1 MTLILSNEEIE
12 KLLDV
17 TDCIDALEDAYR
29 EQAAGRA
36 ISQLRMDTEF
46 PIERNDQVKEFE
58 FKTMV
63 GILPKRG
70 IAALRCSATIQ
81 QWLMD
86 FGSLRTDYVRGPG
99 GRLVGLVQLFSFET
113 CEPLA
118 IFPDSYLQKIR
129 VAATSAIG
137 AKYLARSNSRKMGLL
152 GSGWQASAHAE
163 ALCAVRPLEQI
174 KVYSPNPVHRSEFAK
189 SMSKKMGTSIV
200 AVDSASDVADD
211 ADIVIAATNAKE
223 PIIHGNYLKRGTHFG
238 SIGPYEVDGE
248 AINKAD
254 IVVMHSRERY
264 RTHIAGDGQ
273 FGKLV
278 YGNPYVASEY
288 DWEHHILSRLNVNEI
303 PLLEDILTNKARA
316 RTDDSQITF
325 FMNVQGLGL
334 QFAAVGARVYE
345 LAVQKGIGR
354 EIPTEWFTQTT
365 NT

>member
-1 MTLILSNEEIE
+1 MTLILSNEEVE
-12 KLLDV
+12 RLLEV
-17 TDCIDALEDAYR
+17 RDCIDVLEDAYR

-36 ISQLRMDTEF
+36 ISQLRMDTEV
-46 PIERNDQVKEFE
+46 PIGQGNHVKEFE

-81 QWLMD
+81 QWLRE

-118 IFPDSYLQKIR
+118 IFPDSYLQKVR

-137 AKYLARSNSRKMGLL
+137 AKYLARSDSRCMGLL
-152 GSGWQASAHAE
+152 GSGWQASAHVE
-163 ALCAVRPLEQI
+163 ALCAVRPLELI
-174 KVYSPNPVHRSEFAK
+174 KVYSPNSAHRSEFAET
-189 SMSKKMGTSIV
+189 MSKRTGISIV
-200 AVDSASDVADD
+200 AVDSPAEVFD

-223 PIIHGNYLKRGTHFG
+223 PVIYGKYLKRGTHFC

-248 AINKAD
+248 AIEKAD
-254 IVVMHSRERY
+254 VVVMHSRERY
-264 RTHIAGDGQ
+264 RTHVAGEGQ
-273 FGKLV
+273 FGTLV
-278 YGNPYVASEY
+278 HGNPYVPSEY
-288 DWEHHILSRLNVNEI
+288 DWEHHILSRLDVNEV
-303 PLLEDILTNKARA
+303 PLLEDILTGRSRA
-316 RTDDSQITF
+316 RTDESQISF

-345 LAVQKGIGR
+345 LAMQTGVGK
-354 EIPTEWFTQTT
+354 EIPTEWLTQTT

>member
-17 TDCIDALEDAYR
+17 TDCIEALEDAYR

-46 PIERNDQVKEFE
+46 PIESNDQVKEFE

-86 FGSLRTDYVRGPG
+86 FGALRTDYVRGPE

-137 AKYLARSNSRKMGLL
+137 AKYLARGNSRKMGLL
-152 GSGWQASAHAE
+152 GSGWQASAHVE

-189 SMSKKMGTSIV
+189 SMSKKMGISIV
-200 AVDSASDVADD
+200 AVDSASDVAD

-223 PIIHGNYLKRGTHFG
+223 PIIHGKYLKRGTHFG

-254 IVVMHSRERY
+254 IIVMHSRERY
-264 RTHIAGDGQ
+264 RTHIAGEGQ

-278 YGNPYVASEY
+278 HGNPYVASEY

-303 PLLEDILTNKARA
+303 PLLEDILTTKARA

>member
-1 MTLILSNEEIE
+1 MTLILSNEEVE

-17 TDCIDALEDAYR
+17 KDCIEILEDAYR

-36 ISQLRMDTEF
+36 ISQLRMDTEV
-46 PIERNDQVKEFE
+46 PIAEANGVKEFE

-81 QWLMD
+81 QWVQE
-86 FGSLRTDYVRGPG
+86 FGALRTDYVRGAG

-118 IFPDSYLQKIR
+118 IFPDSYLQKVR
-129 VAATSAIG
+129 VAATTAIG
-137 AKYLARSNSRKMGLL
+137 AKYLARRDARRMGLL
-152 GSGWQASAHAE
+152 GSGWQASAHVETLA
-163 ALCAVRPLEQI
+163 AVRPIEEI
-174 KVYSPNPVHRSEFAK
+174 KVFSPNHQHRSDFAETVSNK
-189 SMSKKMGTSIV
+189 TGLRVV
-200 AVDSASDVADD
+200 AVDSPAEVFAADMVVAAS
-211 ADIVIAATNAKE
+211 NAKE
-223 PIIHGNYLKRGTHFG
+223 PIIRGQYLAQGTHFS

-248 AINKAD
+248 AMKKAD
-254 IVVMHSRERY
+254 VVAIHSRERY
-264 RTHIAGDGQ
+264 RTHIAGAGQ

-278 YGNPYVASEY
+278 HGNPYVASEY
-288 DWEHHILSRLNVNEI
+288 DWENHVLSRFKLDEI
-303 PLLEDILTNKARA
+303 PLLEDIITGNAPG
-316 RTDDSQITF
+316 RTSDSQISF

-345 LAVQKGIGR
+345 LALAKGLGK
-354 EIPTEWFTQTT
+354 EIPTEWLTQTT

>member
-1 MTLILSNEEIE
+1 MTLVLSNEEVE

-17 TDCIDALEDAYR
+17 KGCIADLEDAYR

-36 ISQLRMDTEF
+36 ISQLRMDTEV

-81 QWLMD
+81 QWSRQ

-99 GRLVGLVQLFSFET
+99 GRLVGLIQLFSFET

-129 VAATSAIG
+129 VAATTAIG
-137 AKYLARSNSRKMGLL
+137 AKYLARGNSRRMGLL
-152 GSGWQASAHAE
+152 GSGWQASAHVE
-163 ALCAVRPLEQI
+163 ALCAVRSLEQI
-174 KVYSPNPVHRSEFAK
+174 KVYSPNPAHRSDFAN
-189 SMSKKMGTSIV
+189 SMSSKMGIPVV
-200 AVDSASDVADD
+200 AVDHAAEVFD
-211 ADIVIAATNAKE
+211 ADIIIAATNAKE
-223 PIIHGNYLKRGTHFG
+223 PIIQGKYLKRGTHFG

-248 AINKAD
+248 AIHKAD
-254 IVVMHSRERY
+254 VVVLHSRERY
-264 RTHIAGDGQ
+264 RTHIAGEGQ

-278 YGNPYVASEY
+278 HGNPYVASEY
-288 DWEHHILSRLNVNEI
+288 DWEHHILTRLNVNEI
-303 PLLEDILTNKARA
+303 PLLEDILTGKARA
-316 RTDDSQITF
+316 RTDESQITF

>member
-1 MTLILSNEEIE
+1 MTLILSNEEVE
-12 KLLDV
+12 RLLDV
-17 TDCIDALEDAYR
+17 RDCIDDLEDAYR

-36 ISQLRMDTEF
+36 ISQLRMDTEV
-46 PIERNDQVKEFE
+46 PIEQNDEVKEFE

-63 GILPKRG
+63 GTLPKRG

-81 QWLMD
+81 QWSRP
-86 FGSLRTDYVRGPG
+86 FGSLRTDYVRGRE
-99 GRLVGLVQLFSFET
+99 GRLVGLLQLFSFET

-118 IFPDSYLQKIR
+118 IFPDSYLQKVR

-137 AKYLARSNSRKMGLL
+137 AKYLARNNSSRMGLL
-152 GSGWQASAHAE
+152 GSGWQASAHVE

-174 KVYSPNPVHRSEFAK
+174 KVYSPDPVHRSEFAN
-189 SMSKKMGTSIV
+189 SMSQKMGIPVV
-200 AVDSASDVADD
+200 AVDNAVEVFD

-223 PIIHGNYLKRGTHFG
+223 PIIHGKHLNRGTHFG

-248 AINKAD
+248 AIDKAD
-254 IVVMHSRERY
+254 VVVIHSRERY
-264 RTHIAGDGQ
+264 QTHIAGEGQ

-278 YGNPYVASEY
+278 HGNPYVSSEY
-288 DWEHHILSRLNVNEI
+288 DWEHHVLSRLNLNEI
-303 PLLEDILTNKARA
+303 PLLEDVLTGRGGA
-316 RTDDSQITF
+316 RTDESQITF

-345 LAVQKGIGR
+345 LALKRGVGR
-354 EIPTEWFTQTT
+354 EIPTEWLTQTT